1 MEKNALPAEKNNH
14 FANKCH
20 TPSRPEKRSLHNVDY
35 EVFTTTRTSH
45 LKESELVTLRL
56 ESGNYMRF
64 QPDTGAQCNVI
75 PVELYKKA
83 TTDHNLE
90 RVEPI
95 RTPPVAYGG
104 TRLNVVGHVE
114 LLVERNNTKYKIA
127 CKLVDED
134 SRPLLGRKACI
145 SMNIVKY
152 IDNDEIAAD
161 ATQRASLYS

>member
-1 MEKNALPAEKNNH
+1 
-14 FANKCH
+14 
-20 TPSRPEKRSLHNVDY
+20 
-35 EVFTTTRTSH
+35 
-45 LKESELVTLRL
+45 
-56 ESGNYMRF
+56 MRF

-83 TTDHNLE
+83 TKDHNLE

-95 RTPPVAYGG
+95 RTPLVAYGG

-145 SMNIVKY
+145 GMNIVKY
-152 IDNDEIAAD
+152 IDNMRSPSRRCHPAP
-161 ATQRASLYS
+161 SLYS